1 MTTVLVS
8 GAGVA
13 GPTLAWWLHRRGLTP
28 TVVERRSALRAG
40 DGGHAVDLFGPAVEV
55 VARMGL
61 ADAVQSART
70 RTATLSYVRPGR
82 RPVEVDVATLSAGV
96 SDRHVE
102 ILRGDLVS
110 LLAAATRDD
119 VEYVFGDE
127 VTGLTDSGAGVEV
140 TFASGTERVF
150 DLVVGADG
158 LHSGIRRQV
167 LGDVP
172 ELFLGGYLGV
182 FSLPY
187 EQLGFADVGRTVG
200 VYGVG
205 DGSRARAVFL
215 FRSAHELSFDHRDL
229 PRQRELLRAAFGDL
243 GWEVPRLLRAL
254 TDAEDFY
261 FDAISQVR
269 LDRWSR
275 GRVTLVGDAGYCPGQ
290 AVGGGTSLA
299 VVGAHVLAARVAA
312 ARGDPADGYA
322 AYERAMAEPVRQSRR
337 IGPAVL
343 RALVPGSRAQVRL
356 TPVVLRVLASLPGPA
371 RRRLTSYGGGPA
383 RMLDAIDLPDAE
395 RLPPVR

>member
-13 GPTLAWWLHRRGLTP
+13 GPTLAWWLRRRGLTP
-28 TVVERRSALRAG
+28 TVVERRTAVRAG
-40 DGGHAVDLFGPAVEV
+40 DGGHAIDLFGPAVEV

-70 RTATLSYVRPGR
+70 RTVTLSYVRPGR

-127 VTGLTDSGAGVEV
+127 VTGLADSGAGVEV
-140 TFASGTERVF
+140 SFASGTERAF

-158 LHSGIRRQV
+158 LHSGVRRQV
-167 LGDVP
+167 FGEVP

-187 EQLGFADVGRTVG
+187 EQLDGRALAFTAVGRSVG

-215 FRSAHELSFDHRDL
+215 FRSARELTFDHRDL
-229 PRQRELLRAAFGDL
+229 PRQRELLREAFGDL
-243 GWEVPRLLRAL
+243 GGEVPRLLRAL

-261 FDAISQVR
+261 FDAISQIR
-269 LDRWSR
+269 MGTWSR
-275 GRVTLVGDAGYCPGQ
+275 GRVTLVGDAGYCPGP
-290 AVGGGTSLA
+290 AVGGSTSLA
-299 VVGAHVLAARVAA
+299 VLGAYVLA
-312 ARGDPADGYA
+312 G
-322 AYERAMAEPVRQSRR
+322 
-337 IGPAVL
+337 
-343 RALVPGSRAQVRL
+343 
-356 TPVVLRVLASLPGPA
+356 VLADDNGVH
-371 RRRLTSYGGGPA
+371 
-383 RMLDAIDLPDAE
+383 
-395 RLPPVR
+395 VRFFKDF